1 MHAAMTSSL
10 STANHSKTVSI
21 INDPGNCGGR
31 TMCIAA
37 QAKRTRSIINDPGN
51 CGGGT
56 MCIAAQAK
64 RTRIN
69 DPGNCMGGTILMDWA
84 AMCK

>member
-37 QAKRTRSIINDPGN
+37 QAKRTR
-51 CGGGT
+51 
-56 MCIAAQAK
+56 
-64 RTRIN
+64 IN